1 MTDHGQLD
9 QDPQIVAFS
18 PELLKLA
25 DRRRQ
30 ALEDCRQAAEDGDAN
45 AAVQMGVNCLYGVN
59 GVEKDPKKAFYWF
72 SQTAEDDPAGLYWRA
87 LCYDN
92 GLGVDQ
98 DEDRACRLYQES
110 AAHGYAPALCNLGVC
125 YESGQ
130 GVEKDPAKAVE
141 LYRQAADQGYPM
153 GRCNL
158 GVMYFFGQGVEK
170 DQKKAAYCFAQAA
183 EQRLS
188 RAQYLLGVCCE
199 FGDGVER
206 DVSRALALYR
216 EAADAGYPDAQCALG
231 VLYRLGKGV
240 AQDHR
245 EAARLF
251 RQAAEGGCPRAWHF
265 LGLSYDQG
273 KGVERSEQEA
283 FRCFLAAAQ
292 GDYTDALCQTGMC
305 YYFGH
310 GTEKDYDRA
319 VSYFTPVRGA
329 PADNGDRRCGPG
341 RYAHPWCCRR
351 KYSWDDISA
360 GQWNCRPHRS
370 PAHPFPRC
378 PWCAAAP
385 PAARSGPAR
394 PPFLQYPSISQC
406 HPPCIELTLFR
417 MMHRAYPLYGKY
429 RVKSTSVVPFF
440 AKYSCISPA
449 LSRIYMAGK
458 GDGTWQWPGSGR
470 EW

>member
-59 GVEKDPKKAFYWF
+59 GEKKDPQKAFYWF

-110 AAHGYAPALCNLGVC
+110 AAHGYTPALCNLGVC

-183 EQRLS
+183 EQRLP

-231 VLYRLGKGV
+231 VLYRLGRTAVYGHV
-240 AQDHR
+240 R
-245 EAARLF
+245 PVPP
-251 RQAAEGGCPRAWHF
+251 GGGG
-265 LGLSYDQG
+265 GLSPG
-273 KGVERSEQEA
+273 
-283 FRCFLAAAQ
+283 LA
-292 GDYTDALCQTGMC
+292 LP
-305 YYFGH
+305 
-310 GTEKDYDRA
+310 GTE
-319 VSYFTPVRGA
+319 
-329 PADNGDRRCGPG
+329 
-341 RYAHPWCCRR
+341 
-351 KYSWDDISA
+351 
-360 GQWNCRPHRS
+360 
-370 PAHPFPRC
+370 
-378 PWCAAAP
+378 
-385 PAARSGPAR
+385 
-394 PPFLQYPSISQC
+394 L
-406 HPPCIELTLFR
+406 
-417 MMHRAYPLYGKY
+417 
-429 RVKSTSVVPFF
+429 
-440 AKYSCISPA
+440 
-449 LSRIYMAGK
+449 
-458 GDGTWQWPGSGR
+458 
-470 EW
+470 

>member
-98 DEDRACRLYQES
+98 DEDWACRLYQES

-183 EQRLS
+183 EQRLP
-188 RAQYLLGVCCE
+188 RAQYLSLI
-199 FGDGVER
+199 
-206 DVSRALALYR
+206 
-216 EAADAGYPDAQCALG
+216 
-231 VLYRLGKGV
+231 
-240 AQDHR
+240 H
-245 EAARLF
+245 
-251 RQAAEGGCPRAWHF
+251 
-265 LGLSYDQG
+265 
-273 KGVERSEQEA
+273 
-283 FRCFLAAAQ
+283 
-292 GDYTDALCQTGMC
+292 
-305 YYFGH
+305 
-310 GTEKDYDRA
+310 
-319 VSYFTPVRGA
+319 
-329 PADNGDRRCGPG
+329 
-341 RYAHPWCCRR
+341 
-351 KYSWDDISA
+351 I
-360 GQWNCRPHRS
+360 
-370 PAHPFPRC
+370 
-378 PWCAAAP
+378 
-385 PAARSGPAR
+385 
-394 PPFLQYPSISQC
+394 
-406 HPPCIELTLFR
+406 
-417 MMHRAYPLYGKY
+417 
-429 RVKSTSVVPFF
+429 
-440 AKYSCISPA
+440 
-449 LSRIYMAGK
+449 
-458 GDGTWQWPGSGR
+458 
-470 EW
+470 

>member
-98 DEDRACRLYQES
+98 DEDWACRLYQES

-158 GVMYFFGQGVEK
+158 GVMYFLARGWRRTRRRRHTASPRRRSSVCPGPSTCWAC
-170 DQKKAAYCFAQAA
+170 AANSATAWSGTYPGLWPCTGRRRTPDIPTPSAPWGCCIVWARAWRRTTGRQPACSA
-183 EQRLS
+183 RRRRGLS
-188 RAQYLLGVCCE
+188 PG
-199 FGDGVER
+199 
-206 DVSRALALYR
+206 LAL
-216 EAADAGYPDAQCALG
+216 P
-231 VLYRLGKGV
+231 
-240 AQDHR
+240 
-245 EAARLF
+245 
-251 RQAAEGGCPRAWHF
+251 
-265 LGLSYDQG
+265 
-273 KGVERSEQEA
+273 
-283 FRCFLAAAQ
+283 
-292 GDYTDALCQTGMC
+292 
-305 YYFGH
+305 
-310 GTEKDYDRA
+310 GTE
-319 VSYFTPVRGA
+319 
-329 PADNGDRRCGPG
+329 
-341 RYAHPWCCRR
+341 
-351 KYSWDDISA
+351 
-360 GQWNCRPHRS
+360 
-370 PAHPFPRC
+370 
-378 PWCAAAP
+378 
-385 PAARSGPAR
+385 
-394 PPFLQYPSISQC
+394 L
-406 HPPCIELTLFR
+406 
-417 MMHRAYPLYGKY
+417 
-429 RVKSTSVVPFF
+429 
-440 AKYSCISPA
+440 
-449 LSRIYMAGK
+449 
-458 GDGTWQWPGSGR
+458 
-470 EW
+470 